1 MPATRVRHTL
11 SSSTSRTCTSEGE
24 ELAIAFAPYATSLD
38 VWESNRRLSH
48 ERRRLTRR
56 RRRRP
61 RALRTRLHLA
71 GCFSRVRRRSRR
83 SELTRVRAGRL
94 GRAPS
99 VCVELSWC
107 PHTQN
112 GRSFTRTFLP
122 FRTNDVARSAVGI
135 AIPSI
140 SPLCGGREC
149 FVRVRGVFEFIST
162 VSRKTVL
169 SPGTTPKHFDSQNPA
184 WHLEPRRF

>member
-11 SSSTSRTCTSEGE
+11 SSSTSRTCHVEGE

-48 ERRRLTRR
+48 ERRRPHAPSSSPPSHASAPRR
-56 RRRRP
+56 MPLPCAPSESPLRTHACSCGPPRP
-61 RALRTRLHLA
+61 RTF
-71 GCFSRVRRRSRR
+71 GVC
-83 SELTRVRAGRL
+83 
-94 GRAPS
+94 RAPRG
-99 VCVELSWC
+99 VR

-112 GRSFTRTFLP
+112 GRSFTGTFLP
-122 FRTNDVARSAVGI
+122 FRTNDVARSAVGN

-162 VSRKTVL
+162 VSRKT
-169 SPGTTPKHFDSQNPA
+169 DS
-184 WHLEPRRF
+184 

>member
-61 RALRTRLHLA
+61 RACLHLA
-71 GCFSRVRRRSRR
+71 RCLSRVRRRSRR
-83 SELTRVRAGRL
+83 SDLNACSCGPPR
-94 GRAPS
+94 P
-99 VCVELSWC
+99 
-107 PHTQN
+107 
-112 GRSFTRTFLP
+112 RTFGVCRALVVSARTHKTAEVSQGP
-122 FRTNDVARSAVGI
+122 FSNDVARSAVGI

-169 SPGTTPKHFDSQNPA
+169 SPGTTPK
-184 WHLEPRRF
+184 L

>member
-61 RALRTRLHLA
+61 HALRTRLHLA
-71 GCFSRVRRRSRR
+71 GCLSRVRRRSRR

-99 VCVELSWC
+99 VCVEPSWC

-112 GRSFTRTFLP
+112 GRSFTGTFFS

-162 VSRKTVL
+162 VSRKTCPV
-169 SPGTTPKHFDSQNPA
+169 A
-184 WHLEPRRF
+184 WDNSKTIL